1 MIDKKEWKVMKK
13 SCRKKSLLFKC
24 IQQKMPSINCG
35 ISITKIDSTCSVL
48 CPLKLT
54 RLIDTCSDTGPDT
67 CPETCVDICRWLN
80 WSLLHKRR
88 SWGISQLHL

>member
-1 MIDKKEWKVMKK
+1 
-13 SCRKKSLLFKC
+13 
-24 IQQKMPSINCG
+24 MPSINCG

-67 CPETCVDICRWLN
+67 CPETCVDICLWLDLCYTN
-80 WSLLHKRR
+80 EEVEVFHNYICRFQ
-88 SWGISQLHL
+88 I